1 MIEEIKQ
8 WEYRVQTIGSIFGTK
23 DELIQDTLD
32 EWGEEGWEA
41 INVFTPEGSGK
52 ITMVAKRPLTE
63 RIKRMRN
70 MPQTRQG
77 S

>member
-1 MIEEIKQ
+1 MTEEFNQ

-32 EWGEEGWEA
+32 EWGEDGWEA

-52 ITMVAKRPLTE
+52 ITMVAKRLLTE
-63 RIKRMRN
+63 RTKRMRN
-70 MPQTRQG
+70 MPQMG
-77 S
+77 